1 VGVPEQDV
9 FGKQDGAVC
18 NRDLGMPEEEVVGKQ
33 DGAVCNRTLGVPE
46 ENVVRK
52 NMPRWGYVVDGRRI
66 GNREDS

>member
-1 VGVPEQDV
+1 V

-52 NMPRWGYVVDGRRI
+52 NMPR
-66 GNREDS
+66 